1 MGVYLSRCLVRQ
13 GAKKNLSCLVVT
25 TNDSFHSDRIE
36 LDSFALLN
44 QFLTSH
50 PCAADTFTIPT
61 FMKYRILED
70 FVLFLRQRQIKLCA
84 NYTNESV
91 IPHVYATQSHRC
103 MPRRDVVR
111 AGVVDRP
118 GVRRE

>member
-13 GAKKNLSCLVVT
+13 GANTNRSCLVVR
-25 TNDSFHSDRIE
+25 TNDSFSSNRIE

-44 QFLTSH
+44 QFLTSP
-50 PCAADTFTIPT
+50 PCATDTFTVPT

-70 FVLFLRQRQIKLCA
+70 FVLFLHQRQIKLCV
-84 NYTNESV
+84 NYTNESL
-91 IPHVYATQSHRC
+91 IPHDYVTQSHRC

-111 AGVVDRP
+111 ASLVDRP
-118 GVRRE
+118 GVGRE

>member
-13 GAKKNLSCLVVT
+13 GANKNRSCLVVT
-25 TNDSFHSDRIE
+25 TNDSFHSNRIE

-50 PCAADTFTIPT
+50 QCAADTFTVPT

-70 FVLFLRQRQIKLCA
+70 FVLFLHQRQIKLCA

-91 IPHVYATQSHRC
+91 IPHDYVTQSHRC

-111 AGVVDRP
+111 AGLVDRP
-118 GVRRE
+118 GVGRK